1 MRLIRS
7 FMIPVLIFVL
17 CSCGA
22 KPAQKQLFSMA
33 TVMAMSIYA
42 KHGEELLDGAA
53 DKIFRLN
60 TLLDRNNRESEVA
73 KLNQAGGGEVSPE
86 LRDLLQIA
94 AKVYKESDGC
104 FDLTVAPLVELWGFY
119 DKEYHVPTDTEL
131 AAALSRVGFDK
142 VSLGDSIKLN
152 GTELDFGGIAKGYAA
167 DVVVQYFQEQN
178 VKSALLSLGG
188 NVYAMGTKPD
198 GAKWRIAIADPKNPQ
213 QSATEVQVENKAVI
227 TSGIYQRNFEK
238 DGILYHHILNPKTGK
253 NPENSLASVTVIG
266 EQSALCDALSTAFFV
281 MGMDKAVQ
289 YLDQHEGLDAV
300 FIDREDRIFITS
312 GIAETFKSDRIYEV
326 IAP

>member
-7 FMIPVLIFVL
+7 FMIPVLILVL

-22 KPAQKQLFSMA
+22 KPAKKQIFSMD
-33 TVMAMSIYA
+33 TVMDMTVYA
-42 KHGEELLDGAA
+42 KNGEELLDGAA

-73 KLNQAGGGEVSPE
+73 KLNQAGGGKLSPE

-94 AKVYKESDGC
+94 AKVYKESNGC

-119 DKEYHVPTDTEL
+119 DKEYHVPADTEL
-131 AAALSRVGFDK
+131 TKALNRVGFDK

-167 DVVVQYFQEQN
+167 DVVVQYFREQN

-198 GAKWRIAIADPKNPQ
+198 GTKWRIAIADPKNPQ
-213 QSATEVQVENKAVI
+213 QSAAEVQVENKAVI
-227 TSGIYQRNFEK
+227 TSGIYQRNFEQ

-281 MGMDKAVQ
+281 MGMDQAVQ

-312 GIAETFKSDRIYEV
+312 GIAETFKSDRIHEV
-326 IAP
+326 ITP

>member
-22 KPAQKQLFSMA
+22 RPAKKQIFSMD
-33 TVMAMSIYA
+33 TVMDMTIYA
-42 KHGEELLDGAA
+42 KNGEELLDGAA

-86 LRDLLQIA
+86 LWDLLQIA
-94 AKVYKESDGC
+94 AKVYKESNGC

-131 AAALSRVGFDK
+131 MKALNRVGFDK

-167 DVVVQYFQEQN
+167 DVVVQYFREQN

-198 GAKWRIAIADPKNPQ
+198 GTKWRIAIADPKNPQ
-213 QSATEVQVENKAVI
+213 QSAAEVQVENKAVI
-227 TSGIYQRNFEK
+227 TSGIYQRNFER